1 MPRTPIT
8 HHLTGSLAMAGVLVA
23 TLGSLGAAD
32 ATNIPSTSGGSKGG
46 ASSNTTTHSWELPA
60 LTVQAGGENLR
71 EDDIVGTYGQPRWSA
86 RRHFAEV
93 RTYVIPEGQFEF
105 EYWLFVASPSRK
117 DKEDAQASGSP
128 KPKNEVKQVYEAELG
143 LGHRLQ
149 LDLYQVYVK
158 DGADGNNAL
167 DATKFE
173 LRYALAD
180 WGKLWGNPTAYAEW
194 EQAASGNDA
203 VEFKVLL
210 CDELNERWRWA
221 TNFVWEE
228 KTGGT
233 RERGLE
239 WNSAISYTVLDEKLS
254 IGLETNFA
262 DISELRGE
270 GGEDRE
276 HREHHKEF
284 AAGPS
289 LRFYPIPHAHVI
301 IAEFVGLNQ
310 YAHQSKTVAII
321 GWEF

>member
-1 MPRTPIT
+1 MTLAKT
-8 HHLTGSLAMAGVLVA
+8 HRHLTSSLSTFGVLAASLTQLSAVDVA
-23 TLGSLGAAD
+23 V
-32 ATNIPSTSGGSKGG
+32 PSTSGGGKST
-46 ASSNTTTHSWELPA
+46 SDTSTTHSWELPA
-60 LTVQAGGENLR
+60 LTVRAGSEHLR
-71 EDDIVGTYGQPRWSA
+71 EDDIVGTYGQPRWST
-86 RRHFAEV
+86 RRAFSEV
-93 RTYVIPEGQFEF
+93 RTYVIPEGQIEF
-105 EYWLFVASPSRK
+105 EYWLFIKTPSRK
-117 DKEDAQASGSP
+117 DQEDAQGAGNP
-128 KPKNEVKQVYEAELG
+128 KPKNEVKQVYEVEMG

-180 WGKLWGNPTAYAEW
+180 WDKIWGNPTLYAEW
-194 EQAASGNDA
+194 QQAASGNDA

-210 CDELNERWRWA
+210 CDEITERVRWA

-254 IGLETNFA
+254 IGIETNFA

-270 GGEDRE
+270 SGNGRD
-276 HREHHKEF
+276 HRGHHKEF

-289 LRFYPIPHAHVI
+289 LRFYPIPHAHI
-301 IAEFVGLNQ
+301 ILTELFGLNQ
-310 YAHQSKTVAII
+310 YANETKTVAII

>member
-1 MPRTPIT
+1 MSRIPVRRLLASSLCSAGVIVA
-8 HHLTGSLAMAGVLVA
+8 SLAHLA
-23 TLGSLGAAD
+23 AAD
-32 ATNIPSTSGGSKGG
+32 VTNIPSTTGGEKSAKDS
-46 ASSNTTTHSWELPA
+46 ATTHSWELPA
-60 LTVQAGGENLR
+60 LTVHGGEHLR
-71 EDDIVGTYGQPRWSA
+71 EDDIVGTYGQPRWST
-86 RRHFAEV
+86 RRAFSEV
-93 RTYVIPEGQFEF
+93 RTYVIPEGQIEF
-105 EYWLFVASPSRK
+105 EYWLFVSTPSRK
-117 DKEDAQASGSP
+117 DINDAQGIGAA
-128 KPKNEVKQVYEAELG
+128 KPKNDVKQIYEVEMG

-180 WGKLWGNPTAYAEW
+180 WGKLWGNPTVYGEW
-194 EQAASGNDA
+194 KQAASGHDA
-203 VEFKVLL
+203 AEFKILL
-210 CDELNERWRWA
+210 CDEITERVRWA

-239 WNSAISYTVLDEKLS
+239 WNSAISYTVFDEKLS
-254 IGLETNFA
+254 IGIETNFA

-270 GGEDRE
+270 SGEDRK

-301 IAEFVGLNQ
+301 ISEFIGLNQ
-310 YAHQSKTVAII
+310 YAHQSKTAVII